1 MDCIALVVGILA
13 DALDVPVSTEVP
25 ADRPSRLVTVS
36 LDGMQDDGFLM
47 SPRIGVTCWGMSDMD
62 AHGMALAV
70 VEELRTAAET
80 HPYLSAVQ
88 LETLSRDTWTATGQA
103 RYFAELTLTINTDE

>member
-25 ADRPSRLVTVS
+25 ADRPSRLVTVA
-36 LDGMQDDGFLM
+36 LDGMQGDGYLLL
-47 SPRIGVTCWGMSDMD
+47 SQVGLTCWGMSDMD
-62 AHGMALAV
+62 AHGMALAS
-70 VEELRTAAET
+70 VEALRTAAET

-88 LETLSRDTWTATGQA
+88 LETMSRDTWTATGQA
-103 RYFAELTLTINTDE
+103 RYFAELTLVINTDE